1 MKRIK
6 AQTTAIP
13 PQKKGNYNHINNMVP
28 AYDFVKVNVPVFAFN
43 GFVPEVLFREIPMYQ
58 LAESAREGI
67 DALDN
72 VKRPFLAKVRRI
84 DSPL

>member
-1 MKRIK
+1 
-6 AQTTAIP
+6 
-13 PQKKGNYNHINNMVP
+13 MVP

-43 GFVPEVLFREIPMYQ
+43 GFVPVVLFREIPMYQ

-72 VKRPFLAKVRRI
+72 VKRPFSQK
-84 DSPL
+84 

>member
-6 AQTTAIP
+6 AQTAAIP

-28 AYDFVKVNVPVFAFN
+28 AYDFVKFNVPVFAFN
-43 GFVPEVLFREIPMYQ
+43 GLVPVVLFSEIPMYQ
-58 LAESAREGI
+58 LAESVREEI